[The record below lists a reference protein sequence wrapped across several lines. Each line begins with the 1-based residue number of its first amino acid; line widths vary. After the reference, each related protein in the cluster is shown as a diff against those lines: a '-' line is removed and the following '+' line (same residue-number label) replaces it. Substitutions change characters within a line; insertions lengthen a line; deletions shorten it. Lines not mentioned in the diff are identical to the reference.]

1 MANRL
6 SALRYLF
13 NARTCILLKYWLIL
27 LSFIEE
33 SQIITRDPLSLK
45 GSLIF

>member
-27 LSFIEE
+27 HYIHDFPHERYQLWNPTNS
-33 SQIITRDPLSLK
+33 
-45 GSLIF
+45 